1 MRILMQNRS
10 SVLKMPAGDSV
21 QMHKTKDA
29 LVQLGV
35 KVEIKTHPVSDFSKY
50 DLVHLFNIIPIEET
64 YQFYQQA
71 KKYGIPIVL
80 SPIYWDPHEFLINID
95 SGRKDHFLS
104 WWAKT
109 NQLRQEVLD
118 GVDLLLPNGLV
129 EHQLLVEKYNLITP
143 YRIIPNGVDPVFY
156 YANPEK
162 FIKRFAIRDFIL
174 CVGRICRRK
183 NQKALISAAR
193 SINQK
198 VVLIGPIND
207 YLYYQECR
215 QEGEGNVRFLGSL
228 SPTWIASAYA
238 ACSVHAL
245 PSWYETPGLVNLEAG
260 LAGCKLV
267 TTDRGTTREYL
278 GEMAWYCSP
287 EQYSI
292 RNALRRALAA
302 PPFPELR
309 EHILTNFTWD
319 QVAHRTLQAYQEVLG

>member
-1 MRILMQNRS
+1 MRVLMQNRS
-10 SVLKMPAGDSV
+10 TVLKMPAGDSV

-35 KVEIKTHPVSDFSKY
+35 KVEIKTHPVTDFSGY

-64 YQFYQQA
+64 YQFYQRA

-95 SGRKDHFLS
+95 TARKDHFLS

-109 NQLRQEVLD
+109 NQMRQEVLD
-118 GVDLLLPNGLV
+118 GVDLLLPNGQV
-129 EHQLLVEKYNLITP
+129 EHQLLVEQYNLITP

-162 FIKRFAIRDFIL
+162 FVKRFGLKDFIL

-183 NQKALISAAR
+183 NQKALIQAAR
-193 SINQK
+193 SLNQK

-278 GEMAWYCSP
+278 GEMAWYCTP
-287 EQYSI
+287 EHYSI

-302 PPFPELR
+302 PPFPGLR
-309 EHILTNFTWD
+309 EHILSNYTWD
-319 QVAHRTLQAYQEVLG
+319 QVARRTLQAYQEVLG

>member
-1 MRILMQNRS
+1 MQNRS

-21 QMHKTKDA
+21 QMHKTKEA
-29 LVQLGV
+29 LAQIGV
-35 KVEIKTHPVSDFSKY
+35 KVEIKTNPVTDFSGY
-50 DLVHLFNIIPIEET
+50 DLVHLFNVIPIEET
-64 YQFYQQA
+64 HQFYQRA
-71 KKYGIPIVL
+71 KRYGIPIVL

-95 SGRKDHFLS
+95 AGRKDHFLS
-104 WWAKT
+104 WWAQT

-129 EHQLLVEKYNLITP
+129 EHQLLAEQYNLITP

-162 FIKRFAIRDFIL
+162 FFKRFGLKDFIL

-183 NQKALISAAR
+183 NQKALILAAR
-193 SINQK
+193 SLNQK

-238 ACSVHAL
+238 ACSLHAL

-287 EQYSI
+287 EHYSI

-309 EHILTNFTWD
+309 EHILTNYTWD
-319 QVAHRTLQAYQEVLG
+319 QVARRTLEAYQEVLG